1 MNNQN
6 NNINNNQKNDF
17 EKEVIK
23 IIKKNNYKLTADKII
38 QTLNNIR
45 NEKNIS
51 SKRWVWELMQNA
63 TDVRYENE
71 KISVQI
77 ILNEDKLEFK
87 HNGQYFKINNIL
99 AIAQQVSS
107 KNSLNLEGQ
116 TGKFG
121 TGFIGTHLLSD
132 IIDIKGILK
141 VNENDFREFQIRLDR
156 SEKSSEQLAKNI
168 EKSIEIF
175 FDINK
180 KTDIFKVKPNYLKNR
195 SKDSFDTC
203 FTYYLNDEVKK
214 KAAKEGLNDLI
225 NTMPATLITQ
235 YKKIEK
241 VTIDDKIQQIE
252 TTYIPNIIGDE
263 VKNGITESYVQTRT
277 KNKNQEETIGEQYFL
292 SYLKVN
298 EETKKETLRL
308 ITQIEKQNG
317 IIVLLKRDINKP
329 ALYRNFPLIGTNDF
343 NMPFIVDGFEFN
355 PLEARNGLF
364 LNNGDK
370 INTDSNDNMKILDEA
385 YQASLAFINCIL
397 TKYKNIM
404 NRFILASSKIPK
416 PKIVFDKYAKDWF
429 YQKQKE
435 YRQGLR
441 KIPILKF
448 GNYYTFDKLILP
460 IFKENYNIEFFNIV
474 SNLNIREK
482 ILPQQEDYKN
492 WYDIIINENI
502 ETPNIKIKENEFI
515 TSWGYTMNKENNT
528 KEINYIYDEID
539 FLKDLS
545 NCKNINILSKI
556 LKKEKS
562 ETIND
567 LNEFLQ
573 FLKNIWKEE
582 DILNTYPIL
591 PNRNGDFKKIKELY
605 SDSKNIIPKP
615 IMDIYDSISE
625 KKLNEELIDSEI
637 NVQYLSSLNQK
648 NFNDISSYLNEYI
661 KKNESAENIKNIEKV
676 KKLVVYPLLSIKTNK
691 EEIIKIYKFL
701 TLFITLDQKEIGN
714 DSQTHIPTDLWT
726 HAINFWYR
734 EHPKEIEKYKN
745 IKGFQ
750 NNLIN
755 KNISQVD
762 VLKLIN
768 DYLDFLKS
776 KIGNLKIF
784 PNQNGDFCCLKD
796 LYSDS
801 GFPEEFKDILKKYFS
816 IDKRNELLAKEII
829 ALDNHQS
836 LPESDITKL
845 IQSSFEN
852 LKNSKIDEKNKL
864 KDIAFEILCLYP
876 ENEESKTNRNLIEKI
891 ISPRKPGIT
900 SDNSI
905 KNLGFAE
912 IVFNKKDK
920 YNIKFIKTNDLDY
933 KIFINYILEIIC
945 DEIGNAE
952 TFENIKNKFYGI
964 STLNDLEE
972 FLSNI
977 IKFIWDTKNI
987 ELFQKKI
994 FLNKANNLVPKKE
1007 ITIKKNFEIDEED
1020 EKILINICLNKHI
1033 NKDYR
1038 NSLINEKLYQNLKE
1052 YNIEFYE
1059 LTLESICDGIDKKIM
1074 IYDRDNSNKDK
1085 IYDKDIYNIT
1095 KSLDKLKI
1103 DKSKMPELFGYYWN
1117 HKTKLSINCFKND
1130 DINNILSNLDPENT
1144 ELQSKL
1150 LNAFKNSSDLEKIDK
1165 YLDKY
1170 KGNMSQLFSAL
1181 SNGYSSGSGSGSS
1194 YYSGPTENK
1203 LNLKQE
1209 FRFKKKIVD
1218 ENKNEKIIYSQPL
1231 IIKQENIKYYGSYY
1245 NYSNKLEFE
1254 VEELFDPLT
1263 SQKEMK
1269 IKCLKL

>member
-6 NNINNNQKNDF
+6 NNIDKNPKNDF

-45 NEKNIS
+45 NDKKVS
-51 SKRWVWELMQNA
+51 SRRWVWELMQNA

-71 KISVQI
+71 KISVEI

-132 IIDIKGILK
+132 IIDIKGILL

-180 KTDIFKVKPNYLKNR
+180 KPDIFKVKPNYLQNR
-195 SKDSFDTC
+195 KKDSFDTC
-203 FTYYLNDEVKK
+203 FTYYLNDEEKK
-214 KAAKEGLNDLI
+214 KAAIEGLNDLI
-225 NTMPATLITQ
+225 NTMPTTLITQ

-241 VTIDDKIQQIE
+241 VTIIDNIQQIE
-252 TTYIPNIIGDE
+252 TEYIPNIIGDE
-263 VKNGITESYVQTRT
+263 VKNGITESYVQTKT
-277 KNKNQEETIGEQYFL
+277 KNKNKEETIGEQYFL

-298 EETKKETLRL
+298 EETNKQTLRL

-329 ALYRNFPLIGTNDF
+329 VLYRNFPLIGSNDF
-343 NMPFIVDGFEFN
+343 NMPFIVDGFDFN

-364 LNNGDK
+364 LNDGDK
-370 INTDSNDNMKILDEA
+370 NNTDSNDNMKILDEA
-385 YQASLAFINCIL
+385 YQTSLAFIKCIL
-397 TKYKNIM
+397 TKYKNLM
-404 NRFILASSKIPK
+404 NRFILASSKMPK
-416 PKIVFDKYAKDWF
+416 PIVKFDDYANDWF

-441 KIPILKF
+441 EITLLKF
-448 GNYYTFDKLILP
+448 GNYHKFDKLILP
-460 IFKENYNIEFFNIV
+460 IFKENYNIEFFNVV
-474 SNLNIREK
+474 SNLNIRKK

-492 WYDIIINENI
+492 WYDIIITENI
-502 ETPNIKIKENEFI
+502 ETPNIKVKENEFI
-515 TSWGYTMNKENNT
+515 KSWGYTMNKENNT

-545 NCKNINILSKI
+545 NCKNIKTLSNILG
-556 LKKEKS
+556 KEKS
-562 ETIND
+562 EIIND

-582 DILNTYPIL
+582 DILNTYAIL

-625 KKLNEELIDSEI
+625 KKLNEELIDSGI

-648 NFNDISSYLNEYI
+648 NFNDISYYLNEYI
-661 KKNESAENIKNIEKV
+661 KKNENIKNIENIERA

-701 TLFITLDQKEIGN
+701 TLFIKLDQKEIGN
-714 DSQTHIPTDLWT
+714 DNQTHIPTDLWT
-726 HAINFWYR
+726 HAINFWYE

-750 NNLIN
+750 DNLIN
-755 KNISQVD
+755 KNITQVD

-776 KIGNLKIF
+776 KNSEFKIF
-784 PNQNGDFCCLKD
+784 PNQNGDFCYLKD
-796 LYSDS
+796 LLSDS
-801 GFPEEFKDILKKYFS
+801 GFPEDFKDILKKCFN
-816 IDKRNELLAKEII
+816 IDKRNILLAKEII
-829 ALDNHQS
+829 ALDNHKS
-836 LPESDITKL
+836 MPESSITKE
-845 IQSSFEN
+845 IESNFEN
-852 LKNSKIDEKNKL
+852 LKKSKIDNNNKL

-876 ENEESKTNRNLIEKI
+876 ENEEKEEIRNLIEKI

-900 SDNSI
+900 YDNSL

-920 YNIKFIKTNDLDY
+920 YNIKYIKTNDLDY
-933 KIFINYILEIIC
+933 RIFINYILEIIC
-945 DEIGNAE
+945 DEIGNAGS
-952 TFENIKNKFYGI
+952 FENIKNKFYGI
-964 STLNDLEE
+964 SALDDLEE

-977 IKFIWDTKNI
+977 IKFIYDTKNT
-987 ELFQKKI
+987 ELFSKKI

-1007 ITIKKNFEIDEED
+1007 ITIKKNFQIDEED

-1038 NSLINEKLYQNLKE
+1038 NSLINDKLYQNLKE
-1052 YNIEFYE
+1052 YNIDFSE
-1059 LTLESICDGIDKKIM
+1059 LTLESICREIDNKI
-1074 IYDRDNSNKDK
+1074 IAYDNNNSNQGKV
-1085 IYDKDIYNIT
+1085 YDKDIYNIT
-1095 KSLDKLKI
+1095 KSLEKLKI
-1103 DKSKMPELFGYYWN
+1103 DKNRMKELFLFYWS
-1117 HKTKLSINCFKND
+1117 HKTKFSLNFFKDD
-1130 DINNILSNLDPENT
+1130 DISNILSNLDPENT

-1150 LNAFKNSSDLEKIDK
+1150 LYAFKNSTDLEKFAK

-1170 KGNMSQLFSAL
+1170 NGKMSQMFSAL
-1181 SNGYSSGSGSGSS
+1181 NNGYSSGSGSGSS
-1194 YYSGPTENK
+1194 YLSGSKENN

-1209 FRFKKKIVD
+1209 FRFKKKILD
-1218 ENKNEKIIYSQPL
+1218 ENKNEKIIYSKPL
-1231 IIKQENIKYYGSYY
+1231 IIEQDNIKYYGSYY
-1245 NYSNKLEFE
+1245 NYINKLEFE
-1254 VEELFDPLT
+1254 LEELFDPLT
-1263 SQKEMK
+1263 SKKEMK
-1269 IKCLKL
+1269 IKYLKL